1 MKKIKYFISIF
12 FLASLTIMSCDVLD
26 EEIVSG
32 VTSEYLNTPD
42 GLQAGVNAAYE
53 QLRTFYGQEHGCNL
67 TVFGTDEYTNGG
79 HGGFHYLNKYE
90 SGLNS
95 EASPVWT
102 LWSNFY
108 IAINTCNAVV
118 GRAEELD
125 MPAAEKNAKVAE
137 ARFLRAHYYFTL
149 VESFGP
155 IHLTLEETI
164 GVETEAERV
173 PEETV
178 YQAIIDDLEFA
189 VANLPVTQSEFGRP
203 TKPAA
208 QHMLAM
214 VHLTKGYKNFG
225 TTGDFTTAANLAKA
239 VINDY
244 GLSLD
249 ADPVARYN
257 HDNEQHRE
265 ILWSVQFNEDPL
277 LTPVGNETH
286 LYFRPWYEVYND
298 GLNRALGH
306 GYGRPWIRFRP
317 TSWLLENFRPY
328 DVDSRFVKSFQTVW
342 YYNTLSGI
350 PAGASVGDTA
360 IYLTGEDLTQAEVN
374 AIEARLPGVI
384 AGKNLYSWHENAK
397 GKVWSWFTED
407 GTDNNSI
414 NIFPSPWKIDDNKR
428 PSINYQEGSRDIIV
442 YSLPETYL
450 LAAEALHKANNNN
463 EAVQYVNAVRTR
475 AAFPGMESQMEIS
488 ASDVDI
494 DFILDERS
502 RELFGEMK
510 RWFDLKRTGKLLERV
525 KKYNHDAAPNIQNYH
540 VLRPIPANQRTRT
553 TNEYSQNDG
562 Y

>member
-1 MKKIKYFISIF
+1 MRKIKYFIIIIIFASIV
-12 FLASLTIMSCDVLD
+12 LVSCDALD

-32 VTSEYLNTPD
+32 VTNEYLNTPD
-42 GLQAGVNAAYE
+42 GWQAGVNAAYE
-53 QLRTFYGQEHGCNL
+53 NLRSFYGTEEGCNL

-79 HGGFHYLNKYE
+79 HGDYHYMNKYE
-90 SGLNS
+90 AGLNS
-95 EASPVWT
+95 ESSPFWA

-108 IAINTCNAVV
+108 TAINTCNTVIN
-118 GRAEELD
+118 RADEVD
-125 MPAAEKNAKVAE
+125 ISTDEKNAKVAE
-137 ARFLRAHYYFTL
+137 VRFLRAHYYFIL

-164 GVETEAERV
+164 GVETEAERA

-189 VANLPVTQSEFGRP
+189 IDNLPVTQQEFGRP

-208 QHMLAM
+208 QHMLAL
-214 VHLTKGYKNFG
+214 VHLTRGYKNFG
-225 TTGDFTTAANLAKA
+225 SENDFTVAANLAES

-244 GLSLD
+244 GLTLD
-249 ADPVARYN
+249 SDPVARYD
-257 HDNEQHRE
+257 HDHEQHPE
-265 ILWSVQFNEDPL
+265 ILWSVQYHEDPL
-277 LTPVGNETH
+277 LTPSGNGTH
-286 LYFRPWYEVYND
+286 LFFRPWYEVYND

-306 GYGRPWIRFRP
+306 GYGRPYIRYRP
-317 TSWLLENFRPY
+317 TSWLLQNFRPY
-328 DVDSRFVKSFQTVW
+328 DVDSRFDKSFQTVW
-342 YYNTLSGI
+342 YYNTTSGI
-350 PAGASVGDTA
+350 PEGASVGDTA
-360 IYLTGEDLTQAEVN
+360 IYLTGKDLTQADVD

-384 AGKNLYSWHENAK
+384 AGKSLFSWHENAK
-397 GKVWSWFTED
+397 GKPWSWFTED
-407 GTDNNSI
+407 NINNI
-414 NIFPSPWKIDDNKR
+414 NIFPCPWKVEDNKR
-428 PSINYQEGSRDIIV
+428 PSVNYWEGSRDQII

-450 LAAEALHKANNNN
+450 LAAEALHKSNNND
-463 EAVQYVNAVRTR
+463 EAVQYINAIRSR

-488 ASDVDI
+488 STDVDI

-540 VLRPIPANQRTRT
+540 LLRPIPANQRNRT
-553 TNEYSQNDG
+553 TNEYPQNDG

>member
-1 MKKIKYFISIF
+1 MEKIKYFILIF
-12 FLASLTIMSCDVLD
+12 VVASLSIVSCDVLD

-53 QLRTFYGQEHGCNL
+53 QLRTYYGQEHGGNL
-67 TVFGTDEYTNGG
+67 SVFGTDEYTNGG
-79 HGGFHYLNKYE
+79 HGGFHYMNKYE
-90 SGLNS
+90 TGLNS
-95 EASPVWT
+95 ESSPIWT

-118 GRAEELD
+118 GRAEDLD

-149 VESFGP
+149 VETFGP
-155 IHLTLEETI
+155 IHLTLEETV
-164 GVETEAERV
+164 GVEIEADRV

-178 YQAIIDDLEFA
+178 YQAIIEDLEFA
-189 VANLPVTQSEFGRP
+189 INNLPVTQDEMGRP

-208 QHMLAM
+208 QHMLAL
-214 VHLTKGYKNFG
+214 VHLTKGYKSFG
-225 TTGDFTTAANLAKA
+225 NAGDFTTAANLAKA
-239 VINDY
+239 VINNY

-249 ADPVARYN
+249 PDPVARYN
-257 HDNEQHRE
+257 HDNETHPE
-265 ILWSVQFNEDPL
+265 ILWSVQYNEDPL
-277 LTPVGNETH
+277 LTPEGNEFH

-306 GYGRPWIRFRP
+306 GYGRPWIRYRP

-342 YYNTLSGI
+342 YYNTTSGI

-360 IYLTGEDLTQAEVN
+360 IYLTGENLSQAEVD
-374 AIEARLPGVI
+374 AIESRLPGVI
-384 AGKNLYSWHENAK
+384 AGKNLYSWHPNAM

-414 NIFPSPWKIDDNKR
+414 NIFPCPWKVEDNKR
-428 PSINYQEGSRDIIV
+428 PSVNYQEGSRDIIV

-450 LAAEALHKANNNN
+450 LAAEALHKSDNNN
-463 EAVQYVNAVRTR
+463 EAVQLINAIRTR
-475 AAFPGMESQMEIS
+475 AAFPGLESQMEIT
-488 ASDVDI
+488 ASEVNI

-502 RELFGEMK
+502 REFFGEQK

-525 KKYNHDAAPNIQNYH
+525 KKFNHDAAPNIQNYH

-553 TNEYSQNDG
+553 LNEYPQNDG

>member
-1 MKKIKYFISIF
+1 M
-12 FLASLTIMSCDVLD
+12 ASLSIVSCDVLD

-53 QLRTFYGQEHGCNL
+53 NLRNFYGQEEGCNM

-79 HGGFHYLNKYE
+79 HGGYHYMNKYE

-95 EASPVWT
+95 EASPFWN

-108 IAINTCNAVV
+108 IAINTCNAVI
-118 GRAEELD
+118 GRAEEVDL
-125 MPAAEKNAKVAE
+125 PADEKNAKVAE
-137 ARFLRAHYYFTL
+137 VRFLRAHYYFIL

-155 IHLTLEETI
+155 LHLTLEETV
-164 GVETEAERV
+164 GVETEADRV

-178 YQAIIDDLEFA
+178 YQTIIDDLEFA
-189 VANLPVTQSEFGRP
+189 VNNLPVTPNEFGRP

-208 QHMLAM
+208 QHMLAL
-214 VHLTKGYKNFG
+214 VYLTKGYKSFG
-225 TTGDFTTAANLAKA
+225 SANDFTTAANMAKS

-244 GLSLD
+244 GLTLD

-257 HDNEQHRE
+257 HDNEQHPE
-265 ILWSVQFNEDPL
+265 ILWSVQYHEDPL
-277 LTPVGNETH
+277 LTPEGNETH

-306 GYGRPWIRFRP
+306 GFGRPWIRFRP
-317 TSWLLENFRPY
+317 TSWLLQNFRPY
-328 DVDSRFVKSFQTVW
+328 DIDSRFVKSFQTVW
-342 YYNTLSGI
+342 YYNTTSGI

-360 IYLTGEDLTQAEVN
+360 IYLTGEDLSQSDVD

-384 AGKNLYSWHENAK
+384 AGKNLYSWHENSK

-428 PSINYQEGSRDIIV
+428 PSVNHQEGSRDQII

-450 LAAEALHKANNNN
+450 LAAEALHNSDNNN
-463 EAVQYVNAVRTR
+463 EAAQFINAIRTR

-488 ASDVDI
+488 AAEVDI

-502 RELFGEMK
+502 REFFGEMK

-525 KKYNHDAAPNIQNYH
+525 KKYNYDAEPNIQNYH

-553 TNEYSQNDG
+553 TNEYPQNEG